1 MTSGKTPEVWVI
13 FLTKATHMRTG
24 KVLYEQTIGNLHHRP
39 VIHFVY
45 FSCGLA
51 SKLAKDKEAWN
62 KPQEGIELDRWH
74 ELLRWGSDLMS
85 ESDNEIADEELRE
98 RKKYLMDN
106 ILEGEWNIMG
116 IELANWLEQ
125 EIQEKEKKIMADAES
140 RANAGIAEADAR
152 AAAADARA
160 AAADARAAE
169 ADARV
174 KEQYAKAMLKDGISV
189 KRVSRVTGMDTVL
202 LKQMKKSLIA

>member
-1 MTSGKTPEVWVI
+1 
-13 FLTKATHMRTG
+13 
-24 KVLYEQTIGNLHHRP
+24 
-39 VIHFVY
+39 
-45 FSCGLA
+45 
-51 SKLAKDKEAWN
+51 
-62 KPQEGIELDRWH
+62 
-74 ELLRWGSDLMS
+74 
-85 ESDNEIADEELRE
+85 
-98 RKKYLMDN
+98 MDN
-106 ILEGEWNIMG
+106 ILEEEWNIMG

-140 RANAGIAEADAR
+140 RANAGIAEADAKAADANAR